1 MQNYKLMATAA
12 SGDIG
17 LITDVDSAT
26 TKKINLNNV
35 SSHSADVTKA

>member
-1 MQNYKLMATAA
+1 MQNCKLMATAA

-17 LITDVDSAT
+17 LITDVDSVK
-26 TKKINLNNV
+26 TKRINSNNV